1 MKMPWE
7 KKEEEKVEEV
17 EDYTELPLDVEN
29 PKQTHIIIEKLEAYS
44 QVDMLMKK
52 VREGNIVI
60 AKIREL
66 KDNNLDELKQSI
78 ARMKTMCANFDG
90 DIAGVGDEW
99 IIITPR
105 TARIHREE
113 SAAQ

>member
-1 MKMPWE
+1 MKLPWD
-7 KKEEEKVEEV
+7 KKEEDVEEV
-17 EDYTELPLDVEN
+17 EEYTELPLDVEQ
-29 PKQTHIIIEKLEAYS
+29 PKHTKIMIDKLDSYAN
-44 QVDMLMKK
+44 VDMVLKK

-60 AKIREL
+60 AKIKEL
-66 KDNNLDELKQSI
+66 KESNLDELKQAI
-78 ARMKTMCANFDG
+78 AKMKTACANFDG

-113 SAAQ
+113 AAV